1 MTQNCPPR
9 RPFVRASITTTMLVA
24 AFVACKRPGPPPPA
38 GSARE
43 RAASAR
49 AVEPTVPP
57 ASAAARPTGS
67 GTVASDADPWPPVVP
82 APPTPSPSEY
92 PWLAG
97 SDTSG
102 VIPLAHRVA
111 PPPGFARVVLDADSF
126 GAWLRLLPL
135 APAGTPVRDYRGA
148 VRYPAEDRRILAVST
163 LDLSA
168 ADLQQC
174 ADTVLRLHAEWRWAR
189 GHRDHRYRAAAG
201 TELALARFV
210 AGERVTADGPR
221 LVWQRGHPRA
231 MDHAALRDY
240 LDMVFAWA
248 NTGSLARDARPV
260 SAAELR
266 PGDFF
271 VLPGSPGHTVLI
283 LDLAVAPDGRRR
295 ALIGQSYMPA
305 QGFYVLRGP
314 DAGWFALEL
323 PAPLATPFWVPFPW
337 EALRRLD

>member
-1 MTQNCPPR
+1 MAMSQTRPP
-9 RPFVRASITTTMLVA
+9 VRAYIALTALVA
-24 AFVACKRPGPPPPA
+24 AFAACERRGPPPAA
-38 GSARE
+38 GSERE
-43 RAASAR
+43 RAASA
-49 AVEPTVPP
+49 AAAELPVP
-57 ASAAARPTGS
+57 SAAPAARPSAS
-67 GTVASDADPWPPVVP
+67 GTVASGADAWQPVVP

-92 PWLAG
+92 PWLSG

-102 VIPLAHRVA
+102 VIPLAYRIA

-126 GAWLRLLPL
+126 GAWLRLLPM

-210 AGERVTADGPR
+210 AGERVAADGPR
-221 LVWQRGHPRA
+221 LVWQRGRPRA
-231 MDHAALRDY
+231 LDHAALRDY

-271 VLPGSPGHTVLI
+271 VLPGSPGHTVLV

-305 QGFYVLRGP
+305 QGFYVLDGP
-314 DAGWFALEL
+314 DAGWFALE
-323 PAPLATPFWVPFPW
+323 PPTPVATPFWVPFPCG
-337 EALRRLD
+337 ALRRHA